1 MEYEITHRPSYSL
14 LKVKLGEG
22 ESITA
27 ESGAM
32 VYMSPNIEM
41 QTSTRGGGGLGGLLK
56 SLKVAAL
63 GAESFWINTFTAKG
77 GEGEVAL
84 APAIPGDV
92 HVLELS
98 DEGYIVQSGSYL
110 ASTSGIEVDTRW
122 QGFRGLLAEGDLF
135 MLHISGS
142 GKLFVAALGA
152 LEERELSP
160 GERLTIDNGH
170 LVAWSDSMRYD
181 VRRVGGLKS
190 LVASGEGLV
199 VDIEGPGRVVLQTR
213 NPSAFINWLL
223 PFLSR
228 GERSDRGLGI
238 RLGI

>member
-1 MEYEITHRPSYSL
+1 MKYEIDHRPSYSL
-14 LKVKLGEG
+14 LRVRLGEG

-32 VYMSPNIEM
+32 VYMSPNIELE
-41 QTSTRGGGGLGGLLK
+41 TRRRGGGGLSGLLK
-56 SLKVAAL
+56 TIKVAAL
-63 GAESFWINTFTAKG
+63 GAESFWINTFTARG

-98 DEGYIVQSGSYL
+98 DEGYIVQSGAYL
-110 ASTSGIEVDTRW
+110 ASTPGIEVDTKW

-152 LEERELSP
+152 LEERELAP
-160 GERLTIDNGH
+160 GERLTVDNGH
-170 LVAWSDSMRYD
+170 LVAWGEGMRYD
-181 VRRVGGLKS
+181 VRKVGGLKS

-199 VDIEGPGRVVLQTR
+199 VDIEGPGKVVLQTR

-223 PFLSR
+223 PFLPR
-228 GERSDRGLGI
+228 GERTHGGL